1 MKGEIERYIISI
13 LVASLAAVLWYLLLE
28 TRQDMATLST
38 RLNGLQNELGILTNQ
53 VSNNT
58 REIKDDRDDMRTCRF
73 SWCLKH

>member
-1 MKGEIERYIISI
+1 MKGELERYIISI

-28 TRQDMATLST
+28 TRQDMATIST
-38 RLNGLQNELGILTNQ
+38 RLNLLQNELGILTNQ

-58 REIKDDRDDMRTCRF
+58 REIKEYRDDMRECKF